1 MNKQIIFIR
10 HGYALH
16 NDLFWKLGKK
26 AYSDYVDTPL
36 LNRGFSQAYHCREM
50 FLKEIKQLGR
60 NPDIVLASPLTRT
73 LQTAMCIFSDDIKIK
88 ALDCLVEY
96 PQGGFEKCNIRKER
110 KMLET
115 VYPSVDFTQI
125 EQNMLWSKDEESI
138 DELNSRISK
147 LWEYIGK
154 MEEKLIVVVSHSSFI
169 GQLKDKKIGDE
180 KNELKHCYPY
190 LMTAEY
196 DDEKNFIKAYELTNH
211 KFEEMPEE

>member
-36 LNRGFSQAYHCREM
+36 LNKGFSQAYHCREM

-190 LMTAEY
+190 LMIAEY
-196 DDEKNFIKAYELTNH
+196 DDEKNFIKAYEVTNH

>member
-50 FLKEIKQLGR
+50 FFKEINQLGR
-60 NPDIVLASPLTRT
+60 KPDIVLVSPLTRT

-125 EQNMLWSKDEESI
+125 EQNMLWSQDEESI
-138 DELNSRISK
+138 GELNGRISK
-147 LWEYIGK
+147 LWDYIGK
-154 MEEKLIVVVSHSSFI
+154 MKEKLIVVVSHSSYI

-211 KFEEMPEE
+211 KFEEMTEE

>member
-1 MNKQIIFIR
+1 MNKQVIFIR

-36 LNRGFSQAYHCREM
+36 LNRGFLQAYHCRKM
-50 FLKEIKQLGR
+50 FLKETKRSGR
-60 NPDIVLASPLTRT
+60 SPDIVLASPSTRT

-96 PQGGFEKCNIRKER
+96 PQGGFEKCNMRKER

-115 VYPSVDFTQI
+115 VYPSIDFTQI
-125 EQNMLWSKDEESI
+125 KQNMIWSKDEESI
-138 DELNSRISK
+138 YELNSRISK
-147 LWEYIGK
+147 LWDYIGK
-154 MEEKLIVVVSHSSFI
+154 MEEQLIVVVSHSSFI

-180 KNELKHCYPY
+180 KHELKHCYPY

-196 DDEKNFIKAYELTNH
+196 DNEKNFIKAYGLTNH
-211 KFEEMPEE
+211 KFEEMTE

>member
-190 LMTAEY
+190 LMIAEY

>member
-16 NDLFWKLGKK
+16 NDLFWKLGNK
-26 AYSDYVDTPL
+26 AYSDYIDTPL
-36 LNRGFSQAYHCREM
+36 LNRGFLQAYHCREM
-50 FLKEIKQLGR
+50 FLKEINQLGR
-60 NPDIVLASPLTRT
+60 KPDIVLVSPLTRT

-115 VYPSVDFTQI
+115 VYPSVDFTEI
-125 EQNMLWSKDEESI
+125 DQNMLWSKDEESI
-138 DELNSRISK
+138 DELNGRISK
-147 LWEYIGK
+147 LWDYIGK
-154 MEEKLIVVVSHSSFI
+154 MEEKLIVVVSHSSYI

-211 KFEEMPEE
+211 KFEEMTEE